1 MANTESSL
9 QVAAE
14 VKELATIRRFVEEKA
29 MTLTA
34 DPSMV
39 NDIVLAVNEVATNVI
54 VHGYQGQ
61 PGLIEIEIKREGDSL
76 LLFVRDQAAPFD
88 PTRVLPPD
96 ITLPLEKRPPGGM
109 GVHLIRHL
117 TDAMLY
123 RLLPDGSN
131 ELTLVR
137 NGLKGGGTSAYCH

>member
-1 MANTESSL
+1 MADTESFL

-29 MTLTA
+29 MAFTA
-34 DPSMV
+34 DPSIV
-39 NDIVLAVNEVATNVI
+39 NDIVLAVNEAATNVI
-54 VHGYQGQ
+54 VHGYQGR
-61 PGLIEIEIKREGDSL
+61 PGLIEIKIKREGDAL
-76 LLFVRDQAAPFD
+76 LLFVRDQAVPFD
-88 PTRVLPPD
+88 PTRVPPPD

-117 TDAMLY
+117 MDAMFY

-131 ELTLVR
+131 ELTLVK
-137 NGLKGGGTSAYCH
+137 NGIG